1 MENIS
6 IHLSDNIIRLRR
18 KKGITQE
25 ELARFIG
32 VTKASV
38 SKWETGMSMPDILL
52 LPVLAAFFD
61 VTVDELLGY
70 EPQLSREQIQAVYY
84 DLASDFAEK
93 PFEDVMAESETLVKK
108 YYSCYP
114 FLLYIS
120 VLWLNHFMLAKD
132 QKRQQEILMMIER
145 LCERILS
152 ECKNLLIC
160 NNASGIKAMA
170 ALCSGKA
177 EEVIEN
183 LADIQDVNSMKDN
196 ASMLVQ
202 AYLMAGKLREADRA
216 AQINMCWGIMT
227 AFSSGT
233 HLLTV
238 YGNEPEKGRR
248 VVKRMDAL
256 IKDFELDHLNPN
268 AVASYEY
275 QTAVMYAE
283 YGEEATAFERLERYV
298 RAVKILYEQEMRLH
312 GDDFFYELDSWYEN
326 IELGKETVR
335 NKKLIGQSVMSVFDH
350 PVFQKLSDCKK
361 LEKIK
366 REAAR
371 ICGIGEV

>member
-38 SKWETGMSMPDILL
+38 SKWETGISMPDILL

-70 EPQLSREQIQAVYY
+70 EPQLSREQIQAVYHR
-84 DLASDFAEK
+84 LASDFAEK
-93 PFEDVMAESETLVKK
+93 PFEDVMVESEALVKQ

-114 FLLYIS
+114 FLLHIS
-120 VLWLNHFMLAKD
+120 VLWLNHFMLAED

-160 NNASGIKAMA
+160 NNASSIKAMA
-170 ALCSGKA
+170 ALYSGKA
-177 EEVIEN
+177 EEVIED

-196 ASMLVQ
+196 AILLVQ
-202 AYLMAGKLREADRA
+202 AYLMAGKLKEADRA
-216 AQINMCWGIMT
+216 AQINMCGGIMT

-238 YGNEPEKGRR
+238 YGNEPEKGRG

-256 IKDFELDHLNPN
+256 IKIFELDHLNPN

-275 QTAVMYAE
+275 QTAVKYAE
-283 YGEEATAFERLERYV
+283 YGEEVTAFERLERYV
-298 RAVKILYEQEMRLH
+298 RAVQILYEQDMRLH

-335 NKKLIGQSVMSVFDH
+335 NRKLIGQSVMSVFDH
-350 PVFQKLSDCKK
+350 PVFQKLSDRKK
-361 LEKIK
+361 MEKIK

>member
-38 SKWETGMSMPDILL
+38 SKWETGISMPDILL

-70 EPQLSREQIQAVYY
+70 EPQLSREQIQAVYHR
-84 DLASDFAEK
+84 LASDFAEK
-93 PFEDVMAESETLVKK
+93 PFEDVMVESEALVKQ

-114 FLLYIS
+114 FLLHIS
-120 VLWLNHFMLAKD
+120 VLWLNHFMLAED

-160 NNASGIKAMA
+160 NNASSIKAMA
-170 ALCSGKA
+170 ALYSGKA
-177 EEVIEN
+177 EEVIED

-196 ASMLVQ
+196 DILLVQ
-202 AYLMAGKLREADRA
+202 AYLMAGKLKEADRA
-216 AQINMCWGIMT
+216 AQINMCGGIMT

-233 HLLTV
+233 HLLNV

-256 IKDFELDHLNPN
+256 IKIFELDHLNPN

-275 QTAVMYAE
+275 QTAVKYVE
-283 YGEEATAFERLERYV
+283 YGEEVTAFERLERYV
-298 RAVKILYEQEMRLH
+298 RAVKILYEQDMRLH

-326 IELGKETVR
+326 IELGKEIVR
-335 NKKLIGQSVMSVFDH
+335 NRKLIGQSVVEIFDH
-350 PVFQKLSDCKK
+350 PVFQKLSDRKK

>member
-1 MENIS
+1 
-6 IHLSDNIIRLRR
+6 
-18 KKGITQE
+18 
-25 ELARFIG
+25 
-32 VTKASV
+32 
-38 SKWETGMSMPDILL
+38 MSMPDILL

>member
-70 EPQLSREQIQAVYY
+70 EPQLSREQIQAVYH

-93 PFEDVMAESETLVKK
+93 PFEEVMAESETLVKK

-114 FLLYIS
+114 FLLYVS
-120 VLWLNHFMLAKD
+120 VLWLNHFMLAED
-132 QKRQQEILMMIER
+132 QERQQEILMMIER

-202 AYLMAGKLREADRA
+202 AYLMAGKLKEADRA

-227 AFSSGT
+227 AFSSG
-233 HLLTV
+233 
-238 YGNEPEKGRR
+238 
-248 VVKRMDAL
+248 KR
-256 IKDFELDHLNPN
+256 
-268 AVASYEY
+268 
-275 QTAVMYAE
+275 
-283 YGEEATAFERLERYV
+283 GEGL
-298 RAVKILYEQEMRLH
+298 
-312 GDDFFYELDSWYEN
+312 
-326 IELGKETVR
+326 
-335 NKKLIGQSVMSVFDH
+335 
-350 PVFQKLSDCKK
+350 
-361 LEKIK
+361 
-366 REAAR
+366 
-371 ICGIGEV
+371 